1 MKLAILGT
9 GVVGQ
14 TLAAKLATLGH
25 DVALGTRDPA
35 ATLARDQPD
44 GFGNPPMSAWA
55 AAHPTVAVRT
65 LADAAA
71 HGEVVVNALAGRVS
85 VEGVTAAGADHL
97 AGKILID
104 ASNPLDFSRGLP
116 PSLTVCNTD
125 SLAEQLQRALPKTR
139 VVKAL
144 NTVSAPLMVD
154 PSRLAGGDHT
164 MFVSGDDADARRQV
178 AGYLREWFG
187 WRDVLE
193 LGDLSTARGT
203 EMYLPLWIRTW
214 MATGSPL
221 FSVKVVRG

>member
-25 DVALGTRDPA
+25 DVAIGTRDPA

-44 GFGNPPMSAWA
+44 GFGNPPFPAWA

-65 LADAAA
+65 LAEAAA

-85 VEGVTAAGADHL
+85 VEGVLAAGVERL

-104 ASNPLDFSRGLP
+104 ASNPLDFSRGMP
-116 PSLTVCNTD
+116 PTLSVCNTD
-125 SLAEQLQRALPKTR
+125 SLAEQLQRALPQTR

-154 PSRLAGGDHT
+154 PGQLAGGDHT
-164 MFVSGDDADARRQV
+164 LFVSGDDADARRQV
-178 AGYLREWFG
+178 VGWLREWFG

-203 EMYLPLWIRTW
+203 EMYLPLWLRMW
-214 MATGSPL
+214 MATGSPR